1 MKMRIGIWLVAIMAF
16 LLHSCKEKEDELT
29 LFVSEEEQS
38 IGEYLEENSE
48 TYSQFYQLAI
58 QAGILK
64 PLKLYNPYG
73 DGKFTLF
80 LPGDDAFETFLSQS
94 GYNSYDAF
102 YDMQDTVDILA
113 RYHVVASSF
122 KSSDFPFGSLGDSTF
137 TGEYLYMGFDE
148 ELNYRVNNDVNILQ
162 PDLEFSNGYIHI
174 VDGILEPIISNSYE
188 YLQEK
193 EDYSIITELFEITGL
208 SDTMAIFRTTETG
221 ISIRNYFTLLVETD
235 EVFARYGINNIDSL
249 IARHATPGLEY
260 TDPDN
265 GLYQYAA
272 YHMLEGKYA
281 VNDFIDI
288 SPYVTY
294 GYNPV
299 TVDATQDIIINR
311 GIPVFDTIVV
321 SGDTIPLNYIRM
333 DLYNSNAFSLN
344 GPIHTLEDPIV
355 IQKPT
360 GAYEFQFYNEPV
372 IQENIRGERVSPL
385 EFSDPDE
392 MIYLYWT
399 SIESIYHLVGI
410 NGPKDDDCLF
420 MYGNF
425 TLEYTTPNVASGA
438 YEIVLRINKGN
449 QAPQIKLFI
458 DGIQQQS
465 IVDLALGRSGYREV
479 AFGERLFEDFGP
491 HTIRIETVVGGEFY
505 WDWIQ
510 FRPVD

>member
-1 MKMRIGIWLVAIMAF
+1 MRFGIWLVALMVF
-16 LLHSCKEKEDELT
+16 LLCSCKEEEELT
-29 LFVSEEEQS
+29 LFVSEEEKS
-38 IGEYLEENSE
+38 VGVYLEENSE
-48 TYSQFYQLAI
+48 TYSKFYQLAV
-58 QAGILK
+58 QAGILE

-80 LPGDDAFETFLSQS
+80 LPEDDAFL
-94 GYNSYDAF
+94 N
-102 YDMQDTVDILA
+102 MQDTVGIFA

-122 KSSDFPFGSLGDSTF
+122 KSSDFPFGSLADSTF
-137 TGEYLYMGFDE
+137 TGEYLYIGFDE

-162 PDLEFSNGYIHI
+162 ADLEFSNGYIHI
-174 VDGILEPIISNSYE
+174 VDGVLEPIISNSYE
-188 YLQEK
+188 YLKEK
-193 EDYSIITELFEITGL
+193 DGYSIITELFHITGL
-208 SDTMAIFRTTETG
+208 SDTMGIFRNTETG
-221 ISIRNYFTLLVETD
+221 ITIRNYFTLLVETD
-235 EVFARYGINNIDSL
+235 EVFARYEIYNIDSL
-249 IARHATPGLEY
+249 IDRYATPGLEY

-294 GYNPV
+294 AYNPL
-299 TVDATQDIIINR
+299 TIDATQDIIINR

-344 GPIHTLEDPIV
+344 GPIHTLQDPMV

-372 IQENIRGERVSPL
+372 IQDNKQDASVSPL
-385 EFSDPDE
+385 EFSDPNE
-392 MIYLYWT
+392 LIYLDWT
-399 SIESIYHLVGI
+399 SIESIFYLAGI
-410 NGPKDDDCLF
+410 NGPKDNDCLF

-425 TLEYTTPNVASGA
+425 TLEYNTPNVASGA
-438 YEIVLRINKGN
+438 YEIVLRINKGSR
-449 QAPQIKLFI
+449 APQIKLFI

-465 IVDLALGRSGYREV
+465 IVDLTLGRSGYREV
-479 AFGERLFEDFGP
+479 SFGSRRFEDFGP

-510 FRPVD
+510 FRPVN